1 MQDKKSTTT
10 PSPAYP
16 SFDSLPNAAHVPMTI
31 VCALLGCSPATG
43 WRLVRSGKL
52 PAPRKFGT
60 RMTRFNVGD
69 LRRSLEVS
77 K

>member
-1 MQDKKSTTT
+1 MQEKKSATT
-10 PSPAYP
+10 PSSVCP
-16 SFDSLPNAAHVPMTI
+16 SFDSLPDAAHVPMTT

-43 WRLVRSGKL
+43 WRLVRSGQL
-52 PAPRKFGT
+52 PAPRKFGA